1 MESRYRQYVYEIVAS
16 FFMPTFMKLCLFS
29 TINTHHIYP
38 RLFLSIPTRPPIVGC
53 EVPHTHTV
61 PMWADLA
68 STAQGEP
75 LGK

>member
-1 MESRYRQYVYEIVAS
+1 MESRYRQYVYEIAS
-16 FFMPTFMKLCLFS
+16 FFLPLIRKYVS
-29 TINTHHIYP
+29 Y
-38 RLFLSIPTRPPIVGC
+38 LSSAFFAIPTRPPIVGY

-68 STAQGEP
+68 NTAQGEP